1 VRRVRLRDGIAD
13 VPVSGNL
20 GRPNAPP
27 VTGPA
32 FLAAPDTTV
41 FVPAGW
47 TAEFNALGYG
57 LLRRQVEHD

>member
-1 VRRVRLRDGIAD
+1 MRE
-13 VPVSGNL
+13 VPLASGL
-20 GRPNAPP
+20 GCPGEPP

-47 TAEFNALGYG
+47 TAEFGALGYG
-57 LLRRQVEHD
+57 IVRRQGGNG